1 MHFDIAWQEVD
12 TVLLDMDGTLLGTS
26 PSTTTSWQTLVP
38 ETWGAARGPSLQEAK
53 DAMRQEYHA
62 VQHTLNWY
70 CLDYWSERLG
80 LDICAMTS
88 EQGPRATLREDTVPF
103 LDALKA
109 CGKRRILLTNAHPH
123 NLAVKL
129 KHTGLDAH
137 LDLLLSTHTFGY
149 PKEDQ
154 RLWRAVAEETGL
166 EAHKTLFVDDSEAI
180 LDAAREFGIRYCL
193 GITNPDSG
201 LAEKQYLRHPG
212 LNDYRRLIPSLTPRR
227 RGDER
232 SPPKP
237 SDWTN
242 GFGPPAFTKPARW
255 RGKMIEGGKVHYN
268 GQRSK
273 PGKIVELD
281 AILTL
286 RQGQRRAD
294 GAHYRYYRT
303 APPGEAKPSTCMK
316 RRRRVPR
323 SVKKW
328 PWRAK

>member
-1 MHFDIAWQEVD
+1 
-12 TVLLDMDGTLLGTS
+12 
-26 PSTTTSWQTLVP
+26 
-38 ETWGAARGPSLQEAK
+38 
-53 DAMRQEYHA
+53 MRQEYHA

-166 EAHKTLFVDDSEAI
+166 EAHTKRCLSTTARRYWMPRGSLAFVTAWVLPI
-180 LDAAREFGIRYCL
+180 
-193 GITNPDSG
+193 
-201 LAEKQYLRHPG
+201 
-212 LNDYRRLIPSLTPRR
+212 LTPDWRKSSICAI
-227 RGDER
+227 RG
-232 SPPKP
+232 
-237 SDWTN
+237 
-242 GFGPPAFTKPARW
+242 
-255 RGKMIEGGKVHYN
+255 
-268 GQRSK
+268 
-273 PGKIVELD
+273 
-281 AILTL
+281 
-286 RQGQRRAD
+286 
-294 GAHYRYYRT
+294 
-303 APPGEAKPSTCMK
+303 
-316 RRRRVPR
+316 
-323 SVKKW
+323 
-328 PWRAK
+328 

>member
-1 MHFDIAWQEVD
+1 MHFVIA
-12 TVLLDMDGTLLGTS
+12 LGRRSIPFCWIWTARSWTS
-26 PSTTTSWQTLVP
+26 PSTTTSGKRWCLKP
-38 ETWGAARGPSLQEAK
+38 GAARGLNLQEAK
-53 DAMRQEYHA
+53 EAMRQEYHA

-193 GITNPDSG
+193 VLPI
-201 LAEKQYLRHPG
+201 
-212 LNDYRRLIPSLTPRR
+212 LTP
-227 RGDER
+227 
-232 SPPKP
+232 
-237 SDWTN
+237 DWR
-242 GFGPPAFTKPARW
+242 KSS
-255 RGKMIEGGKVHYN
+255 IC
-268 GQRSK
+268 
-273 PGKIVELD
+273 
-281 AILTL
+281 AI
-286 RQGQRRAD
+286 RA
-294 GAHYRYYRT
+294 
-303 APPGEAKPSTCMK
+303 E
-316 RRRRVPR
+316 
-323 SVKKW
+323 
-328 PWRAK
+328 

>member
-12 TVLLDMDGTLLGTS
+12 TVLLDMDGTLLDLAFDNYF
-26 PSTTTSWQTLVP
+26 WQTLVP
-38 ETWGAARGPSLQEAK
+38 ETWGAARGLNLQEAK

-103 LDALKA
+103 
-109 CGKRRILLTNAHPH
+109 
-123 NLAVKL
+123 
-129 KHTGLDAH
+129 LDAH

-212 LNDYRRLIPSLTPRR
+212 LNDYRRLIPSLTPKERR
-227 RGDER
+227 
-232 SPPKP
+232 
-237 SDWTN
+237 
-242 GFGPPAFTKPARW
+242 
-255 RGKMIEGGKVHYN
+255 
-268 GQRSK
+268 
-273 PGKIVELD
+273 
-281 AILTL
+281 
-286 RQGQRRAD
+286 
-294 GAHYRYYRT
+294 
-303 APPGEAKPSTCMK
+303 
-316 RRRRVPR
+316 
-323 SVKKW
+323 
-328 PWRAK
+328 